1 MIRFRDVT
9 KKFPDE
15 TVALSAVSLVIN
27 DNEFVFLVGPS
38 GAGKTTF
45 LRLILGDF
53 SPSSGQI
60 EIDGQDITKLKG
72 NPLVELRRSIG
83 FVFQDLKLLADRNLF
98 ENVALSLEILGRSS
112 REIKKEVGEAL
123 EKVGL
128 SNQMNSFPSQM
139 SGGEL
144 QRVALA
150 RAICGQPKYILAD
163 EPTGNVDPANAWS
176 IIRILEDVNL
186 GGTTVIMAT
195 HNSEVVDSLNKRVV
209 RIESGKII
217 SDQEGGKYHVYQN

>member
-15 TVALSAVSLVIN
+15 KVALSAVSLVIN

>member
-1 MIRFRDVT
+1 M
-9 KKFPDE
+9 
-15 TVALSAVSLVIN
+15 
-27 DNEFVFLVGPS
+27 
-38 GAGKTTF
+38 
-45 LRLILGDF
+45 
-53 SPSSGQI
+53 
-60 EIDGQDITKLKG
+60 
-72 NPLVELRRSIG
+72 
-83 FVFQDLKLLADRNLF
+83 
-98 ENVALSLEILGRSS
+98 EILGRSS